1 MNREMLPKLKNTWI
15 RFSPGLYQAAR
26 RRSLDL
32 QFFVEGASKE
42 GLLLRE
48 TGSTMQLQVPADHI
62 HAYFSDFD
70 QRDEQRSRG
79 IAIPSPSIQ
88 ADEPDDHAPR
98 RQGERID
105 HLHARRQNL

>member
-32 QFFVEGASKE
+32 QFIVEGASKE

-62 HAYFSDFD
+62 YAYFSDFD
-70 QRDEQRSRG
+70 QRDEQRHGVLSLNVQYTQDIEWGPIRFDP
-79 IAIPSPSIQ
+79 IRNSPDR
-88 ADEPDDHAPR
+88 A
-98 RQGERID
+98 RISV
-105 HLHARRQNL
+105 